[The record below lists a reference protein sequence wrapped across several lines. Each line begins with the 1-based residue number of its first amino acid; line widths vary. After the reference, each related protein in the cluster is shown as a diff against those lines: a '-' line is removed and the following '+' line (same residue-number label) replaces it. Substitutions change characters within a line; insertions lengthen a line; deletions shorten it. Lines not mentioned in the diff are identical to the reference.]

1 MKLALVCII
10 SVTICIG
17 CVIDDSFFYTLE
29 NEETIQLNAD
39 RKSGS
44 YLLRFSITDFL
55 NQSKNQLVQ
64 QNPGIRDI
72 RIDTIIELRNSLQN
86 VSSDL
91 TAIEREMF
99 DNGSVRVMADFSTM
113 TGDVLIKLFF
123 KRRDMLSFQRT
134 HILEFIKNNISFAMI
149 SVLAPKMKPELQQ
162 TGNPSYPINFKVEV
176 SEDANDEKLSM
187 AGLNPFGKTFSF
199 QITDEGI
206 FNKFV
211 DSSYHKRTLKSIDFI
226 NQHDDIMTNLEKI
239 SCKTTFV
246 LPGKIK
252 KYSGQV
258 ESINTDKE
266 IITFKNS
273 VADIYKNPKLLEFS
287 VQY

>member
-258 ESINTDKE
+258 ESINTDRK
-266 IITFKNS
+266 
-273 VADIYKNPKLLEFS
+273 
-287 VQY
+287 